1 MKIIPLSLLLLNNF
15 SHVLFFLVHVP
26 LVVFL
31 HYGLD
36 VDVPLPFSQLVSLC

>member
-31 HYGLD
+31 HYLD
-36 VDVPLPFSQLVSLC
+36 VDVPLPFSQHVSLS